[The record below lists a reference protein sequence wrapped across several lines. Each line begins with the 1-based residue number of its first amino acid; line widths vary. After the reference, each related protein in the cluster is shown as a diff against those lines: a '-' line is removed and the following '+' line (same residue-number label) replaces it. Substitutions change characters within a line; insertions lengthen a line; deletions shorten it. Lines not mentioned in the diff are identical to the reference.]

1 MATNAENSTP
11 GHPLAGQTML
21 GADITVQ
28 VLADQGVDTIFGYSG
43 GAILPTYDAI
53 FRYNEKVSAEHRK
66 EMRLIVP
73 ANEQG
78 AGFMAAGYARASG
91 KVGVFLV
98 TSGPG
103 ATNCVT
109 PIRDCMADSIP
120 VLLICGQVPR
130 LAMGSDAFQEAPIFN
145 IMSACAKH
153 VFLVT
158 KPEELE
164 ATVRTAFEVAMLGR
178 PGPVVIDLPKDV
190 QNWEGVFSGEGVLD
204 IDAWRKRIGCVV
216 GEPVCSGNAAEFFRM
231 LEESDRPLVYAGGG
245 VINSNGAE
253 ALTAFVEKLNLPV
266 VTTLM
271 GIGSIDTGH
280 DLALHMLGMHG
291 TAYAN
296 YAVEDCDM
304 LIAIGSRFDDRVAG
318 KVHEFAPNARN
329 IAHIDVDAAEIG
341 KVKNITWS
349 HVGDARSA
357 LESLLVQGRNFS
369 KDFSPWLDHV
379 RMLRSR
385 HCLNYQR
392 EGDKVQPQHVIEALN
407 EFTGGKAI
415 ISTGVGQHQMW
426 AAQYAQM
433 REPRLWLTSGSMGT
447 MGFGL
452 PAAIGAAFACP
463 DRIVIDVDGDGSLRM
478 NLGELE
484 TITTYDLRVK
494 VLLLNNFGDGMVR
507 QWQKLYFGF
516 RFSGSDKSLHSKDFV
531 KAAEADGFVFAR
543 RLSEKSRVRDTMR
556 EFIEFDGP
564 AFLEVIIDT
573 DAGIYPMVGPGMGY
587 KEMITGDHI
596 VSRDPD
602 EDIDA
607 DEMSKKPDLF

>member
-1 MATNAENSTP
+1 
-11 GHPLAGQTML
+11 
-21 GADITVQ
+21 
-28 VLADQGVDTIFGYSG
+28 
-43 GAILPTYDAI
+43 
-53 FRYNEKVSAEHRK
+53 
-66 EMRLIVP
+66 
-73 ANEQG
+73 
-78 AGFMAAGYARASG
+78 MAAGYARASG

-120 VLLICGQVPR
+120 VILIAGQVPCA
-130 LAMGSDAFQEAPIFN
+130 AMGSDAFQEAPVLN

-158 KPEELE
+158 KPEKLE
-164 ATVRTAFEVAMLGR
+164 ATMRTAFEVAMLGR
-178 PGPVVIDLPKDV
+178 PGPVVIDLPKDI
-190 QNWEGVFSGEGVLD
+190 QNSQCEFRGEGLLK
-204 IDAWRKRIGCVV
+204 IDAWRKRIGVVV
-216 GEPVCSGNAAEFFRM
+216 GQPVSDENAAGFFEM
-231 LEESDRPLVYAGGG
+231 LHDSERPLVYAGGG
-245 VINSNGAE
+245 VINSNGSQ
-253 ALTAFVEKLNLPV
+253 ALTDFVERFNLPV

-271 GIGSIDTGH
+271 GIGSIDTSH
-280 DLALHMLGMHG
+280 ELSLHMLGMHG

-304 LIAIGSRFDDRVAG
+304 LIAVGSRFDDRVAG

-341 KVKNITWS
+341 KVKEVSWS

-357 LESLLVQGRNFS
+357 LESLIEQGKGFA
-369 KDFSPWLDHV
+369 KDFSPWIDYV
-379 RMLRSR
+379 SDLRRR
-385 HCLNYQR
+385 HCLNYER
-392 EGDKVQPQHVIEALN
+392 GSEKVQPQYVIEAMN
-407 EFTGGKAI
+407 EFTKGRAI

-426 AAQYAQM
+426 AAQYAQLS
-433 REPRLWLTSGSMGT
+433 EPRLWLTSGSMGT

-452 PAAIGAAFACP
+452 PSAIGAAFACP
-463 DRIVIDVDGDGSLRM
+463 DRIVVDVDGDGSLRM

-484 TITTYDLRVK
+484 TITTYNLPVK
-494 VLLLNNFGDGMVR
+494 VLILNNFGDGMVR

-516 RFSGSDKSLHSKDFV
+516 RFSGSDKSLHRKDFV

-543 RLSEKSRVRDTMR
+543 RLSKKSEVRDTIR

-564 AFLEVIIDT
+564 AFLEVMIDI

-596 VSRDPD
+596 VSREPN
-602 EDIDA
+602 EAIDA
-607 DEMSKKPDLF
+607 EEMSNKPDLF